1 MTVQII
7 RPRTRIAFSY
17 FSISTYSFG
26 LCAMNGSPGPN
37 RMTLVSGSFSARM
50 DASVKKLIPVV
61 FIPDFPAD
69 QHFRRLSAHL
79 FRRLPDRGQRNLEK
93 RVHEDVVVSDHG
105 NVFRNMESL
114 LLYPLH
120 GPDRH
125 HIVEREDGIRP
136 VRHAENPLRRKH
148 AALERIL
155 SFIQQLRPERD
166 SVFAERPSVP
176 FQPLLGINQIPRTGD
191 ARDSAKAAR
200 QQIVRREIAALH
212 MIDAY
217 NPTHIRVNIPVRQK
231 IRNMRLLQKG
241 NAFLRH
247 LRRALRRHAEDD
259 AARARVR
266 QHSEVDH
273 IRLVAVVRIAQD
285 HIPVIFLAFILH
297 ASREGCEEIIPDV
310 GDGQPDRI
318 R

>member
-136 VRHAENPLRRKH
+136 VFSYRIFFSLARHGPVTVAPATSPETHRDMC
-148 AALERIL
+148 I
-155 SFIQQLRPERD
+155 IQRFEW
-166 SVFAERPSVP
+166 
-176 FQPLLGINQIPRTGD
+176 
-191 ARDSAKAAR
+191 
-200 QQIVRREIAALH
+200 
-212 MIDAY
+212 
-217 NPTHIRVNIPVRQK
+217 
-231 IRNMRLLQKG
+231 
-241 NAFLRH
+241 
-247 LRRALRRHAEDD
+247 
-259 AARARVR
+259 
-266 QHSEVDH
+266 
-273 IRLVAVVRIAQD
+273 
-285 HIPVIFLAFILH
+285 
-297 ASREGCEEIIPDV
+297 
-310 GDGQPDRI
+310 
-318 R
+318 